1 MTRLPSAPM
10 DAPAGIDHDN
20 LVRWFDER
28 VGGLDGGSL
37 SFDLITGGRSNL
49 TFTVSDGAEPA
60 AGGRRWVLRRPPMGH
75 VLATAHDMA
84 REHRIISALADSG
97 VPVPGIVGLCEDEA
111 VNGAPF
117 YVMDFVPGLV
127 VRNVEEAEQV
137 PVDVRGRMGEAL
149 VEVLARLHD
158 VDLDAV
164 GLSDLGRHDGYIE
177 RQLKRWRTQFE
188 KATTREVPGVL
199 ETHEILASRVPV
211 QQGTGIVHGD
221 YRLDNCM
228 MSPTGEVAAVLD
240 WELCTLGDVLAD
252 VAGMVAYSDDR
263 TTGGHPPPTSVD
275 GFPDAD
281 GIREAYARHSSR
293 DLEELDFYLA
303 FAYWRIACIVEGVYT
318 RYAAGVMGDQDDPLL
333 VAMFGQRVVDIAQ
346 IAHETASR
354 LPKVP

>member
-1 MTRLPSAPM
+1 
-10 DAPAGIDHDN
+10 
-20 LVRWFDER
+20 
-28 VGGLDGGSL
+28 
-37 SFDLITGGRSNL
+37 
-49 TFTVSDGAEPA
+49 
-60 AGGRRWVLRRPPMGH
+60 
-75 VLATAHDMA
+75 
-84 REHRIISALADSG
+84 
-97 VPVPGIVGLCEDEA
+97 
-111 VNGAPF
+111 
-117 YVMDFVPGLV
+117 V

-318 RYAAGVMGDQDDPLL
+318 RYAAGVMGDQDDPRL